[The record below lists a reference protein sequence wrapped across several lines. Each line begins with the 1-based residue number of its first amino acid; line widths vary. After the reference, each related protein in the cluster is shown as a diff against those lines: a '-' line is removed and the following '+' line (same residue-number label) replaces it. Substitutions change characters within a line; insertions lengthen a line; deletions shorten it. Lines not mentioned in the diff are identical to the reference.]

1 MANVNLTA
9 PTPDARNKKLAIILL
24 CVVVGMVGMA
34 YAAVPIYQIFCQV
47 TGYGGTTQRADG
59 TAAVG
64 IIDREMG
71 VRFTASVDAG
81 LPLKVQPAKMSF
93 DKVGSKVTVV
103 YTATN
108 LSDQPLS
115 TTAGFNV
122 VPDVAGSYFNKI
134 ECFCFTE
141 QTLAPGEVKEMPVIY
156 YLDPELDLDKE
167 LDTIKEI
174 TLFYAF
180 HAS

>member
-1 MANVNLTA
+1 MANVDLTV
-9 PTPDARNKKLAIILL
+9 PTPDARNRLIAMVLV
-24 CVVVGMVGMA
+24 CVVAGMVGLS
-34 YAAVPIYQIFCQV
+34 YAAVPLYQIFCQV

-59 TAAVG
+59 AAVG
-64 IIDREMG
+64 IIDRQMG
-71 VRFTASVDAG
+71 VRFTASIEKG
-81 LPLKVQPAKMSF
+81 LPLDVEPSAMSI
-93 DKVGSKVTVV
+93 DKIGSKVTVV

-108 LSDQPLS
+108 LSDQPLG

-122 VPDVAGSYFNKI
+122 APDIAGSYFNKI

-141 QTLAPGEVKEMPVIY
+141 QTLAPGEVKEMPVVY
-156 YLDPELDLDKE
+156 YVDPELDLDKE

-180 HAS
+180 YAS